1 MRKLFQE
8 RGEASE
14 EHEKDFLQGLSQG
27 AAGKGQQEGEG
38 KMRREDKQG
47 QSEGEDSSGTP
58 AHRSYTKWVW
68 TSEGQLDF

>member
-47 QSEGEDSSGTP
+47 QSEGEGKDANHWAPGSNIL
-58 AHRSYTKWVW
+58 K
-68 TSEGQLDF
+68 